1 MYDLIFSERFEREF
15 EKLSTDLRKRIMKV
29 LERVRFRPFSYFK
42 KLVGKDSY
50 RLKVGQYRIIADI
63 DNKKLVILLL
73 KVGHR
78 KNIYGKI

>member
-1 MYDLIFSERFEREF
+1 MYEIIFSDKFEREF
-15 EKLSTDLRKRIMKV
+15 EKLSPDFQKRLVNV

-50 RLKVGQYRIIADI
+50 KLRVGQYRILADI
-63 DNKKLVILLL
+63 DGRKLIILLL
-73 KVGHR
+73 KLGHR